1 MKTRLLI
8 LLSLFS
14 LSFSAFA
21 ATGMTPEQMQM
32 LHHANPMPNLMH
44 VIMTQGD
51 KLELTE
57 KQSKALDEWHSKNHP
72 RIIEM
77 VKRVAELEKTL
88 ANEALDGASGAVL
101 QQITNEIFKVREN
114 IIKTK
119 LACRNNMHNILN
131 PKQWDKVVELYKAGK
146 QAPVKD

>member
-14 LSFSAFA
+14 
-21 ATGMTPEQMQM
+21 
-32 LHHANPMPNLMH
+32 
-44 VIMTQGD
+44 
-51 KLELTE
+51 LTE

-72 RIIEM
+72 RIMEM

>member
-32 LHHANPMPNLMH
+32 LHHANPMPNLMQ

-72 RIIEM
+72 RIMEM

-101 QQITNEIFKVREN
+101 QQITNEIFKLREN

-146 QAPVKD
+146 QAPAKD